1 MGQFWVMSIMT
12 ENPKTTESIPD
23 PERWLD
29 RLSSDDAMAVMAE
42 DQMQAIKAVKA
53 SLNAITLAALAA
65 YERLDQSETGRLLYA
80 GAGTSARIG
89 VQDGVELTPTFSWP
103 EVRRDFII
111 AGGAGALLRSVE
123 NAEDNT
129 EDAIHQVTDLGL
141 GTQDVLIGIAASGKT
156 PFTIAAIEKACAE
169 GVLTIGIANNPE
181 TPLLE
186 AAEFPI
192 LLHTGAEAL
201 AGSTR
206 MKAGT
211 AQKICLNLISTL
223 IMVRMGR
230 VEKGMMSQMQATNA
244 KLRHRQTLI
253 DAALDQEH

>member
-1 MGQFWVMSIMT
+1 MT
-12 ENPKTTESIPD
+12 QNRETTESFPN

-29 RLSSDDAMAVMAE
+29 RLDPADAMGVMAD
-42 DQMQAIKAVKA
+42 DQSRAVIAVKD
-53 SLNAITLAALAA
+53 SIDQITAAAMAA
-65 YERLDQSETGRLLYA
+65 YDRLDASEKGRLIYA

-103 EVRRDFII
+103 EDRRGFII
-111 AGGAGALLRSVE
+111 AGGAEALLRSIE
-123 NAEDNT
+123 DAEDNVD
-129 EDAIHQVTDLGL
+129 DARAQVGALDLGKD
-141 GTQDVLIGIAASGKT
+141 DVLIGISASGRT
-156 PFTIAAIEKACAE
+156 PFTAAAAE
-169 GVLTIGIANNPE
+169 AARLQGTLTIGIANNPK
-181 TPLLE
+181 TSLL
-186 AAEFPI
+186 ASAEYGI

-230 VEKGMMSQMQATNA
+230 VKKGMMSQLQATNA
-244 KLRHRQTLI
+244 KLRQRQTII
-253 DAALDQEH
+253 DAALADDE

>member
-1 MGQFWVMSIMT
+1 MT
-12 ENPKTTESIPD
+12 EKHETTESFPD

-29 RLSSDDAMAVMAE
+29 TLTSADAMGVMIDDQANAVA
-42 DQMQAIKAVKA
+42 AVKA
-53 SLNAITLAALAA
+53 CLPQITDAALAA
-65 YERLDQSETGRLLYA
+65 FTRLDGSSTGRLIYS

-89 VQDGVELTPTFSWP
+89 VQDGVELTPTFNWP
-103 EVRRDFII
+103 EDRRGFLI
-111 AGGAGALLRSVE
+111 AGGVDALLRSVE
-123 NAEDNT
+123 NAED
-129 EDAIHQVTDLGL
+129 DADNARAQCADAGINAD
-141 GTQDVLIGIAASGKT
+141 DVVIGIAASGKT
-156 PFTIAAIEKACAE
+156 PFTIAAIREAKSRGA
-169 GVLTIGIANNPE
+169 LTIALANNPD
-181 TPLLE
+181 TPLLDT
-186 AAEFPI
+186 ADHAL

-230 VEKGMMSQMQATNA
+230 VKKGMMADMQATNA

-253 DAALDQEH
+253 DKALNAE

>member
-1 MGQFWVMSIMT
+1 MT
-12 ENPKTTESIPD
+12 ENSKTTESFPD

-29 RLSSDDAMAVMAE
+29 RLSSADAMGVMIDDQAEAVA
-42 DQMQAIKAVKA
+42 AVKA
-53 SLNAITLAALAA
+53 ILPRITDAALAA
-65 YERLDQSETGRLLYA
+65 FTRLDASAAGRLIYA

-103 EVRRDFII
+103 EDRRDFII
-111 AGGAGALLRSVE
+111 AGGVDALLRSVE
-123 NAEDNT
+123 NAEDNAD
-129 EDAIHQVTDLGL
+129 DARRQIAEKNITAA
-141 GTQDVLIGIAASGKT
+141 DVVIGIAASGKT
-156 PFTIAAIEKACAE
+156 PFTVAAVSDAKDRGA
-169 GVLTIGIANNPE
+169 LTISLANNPE
-181 TPLLE
+181 TPLLD
-186 AAEFPI
+186 AADHGL
-192 LLHTGAEAL
+192 LLHTGAESL

-230 VEKGMMSQMQATNA
+230 VQKGMMSKMQATND

-253 DAALDQEH
+253 DQALTSE